1 MSKIKHKYNFNIF
14 KRNIA
19 SPFNAC
25 LNGNGNIISKENN
38 KINNFTK
45 SKSKIISNKTNKSSL
60 QFQKNNNN
68 YMSLITQKNTSS
80 LFLDHTFASSKNIV
94 LSQLQNKSLFLNKNE
109 KEKKESVKQNEQQQD
124 INIKN
129 YLNDL
134 KKTFDLN
141 IEIIAKICNKDKKI
155 IEIIDQINKKV
166 KYKENIQSK
175 IEKIKGVMII
185 EKQIQ
190 SEHIRKIGEN
200 EDCFKEQINLSLDK
214 ITMKDEYIITLMK
227 KLRELEIYSKRKSSA
242 IGSGFEKYKNFR
254 VSEFIDTNTKYL
266 KQKNLYLTEIDST
279 DKNIRQIKKENNA
292 IKESYEAIKKNK
304 KNEIKDVKVQ
314 KYINFYNNNCD
325 IISSKILLLKN
336 TLKQISKKCF
346 FIKVSPKLQELINND
361 EDCKNSKNKMN
372 NKNKN
377 FQKRSLISNISA
389 SIDLTNMNNDMTK
402 RLESF
407 IDLSVILNDNKNND
421 ITNIFD
427 TISHGN
433 VILKKADFGR
443 VSKIK

>member
-109 KEKKESVKQNEQQQD
+109 KEKKESVKQNEKQQD
-124 INIKN
+124 ISIKN

-155 IEIIDQINKKV
+155 IEIIDQINKKCQ
-166 KYKENIQSK
+166 KLNIN
-175 IEKIKGVMII
+175 II
-185 EKQIQ
+185 LI
-190 SEHIRKIGEN
+190 
-200 EDCFKEQINLSLDK
+200 
-214 ITMKDEYIITLMK
+214 
-227 KLRELEIYSKRKSSA
+227 
-242 IGSGFEKYKNFR
+242 
-254 VSEFIDTNTKYL
+254 YL
-266 KQKNLYLTEIDST
+266 KEI
-279 DKNIRQIKKENNA
+279 
-292 IKESYEAIKKNK
+292 
-304 KNEIKDVKVQ
+304 
-314 KYINFYNNNCD
+314 
-325 IISSKILLLKN
+325 
-336 TLKQISKKCF
+336 
-346 FIKVSPKLQELINND
+346 
-361 EDCKNSKNKMN
+361 
-372 NKNKN
+372 
-377 FQKRSLISNISA
+377 
-389 SIDLTNMNNDMTK
+389 
-402 RLESF
+402 
-407 IDLSVILNDNKNND
+407 
-421 ITNIFD
+421 
-427 TISHGN
+427 
-433 VILKKADFGR
+433 
-443 VSKIK
+443 